1 VEAGRECKGIVD
13 LGKALER
20 MGGRE
25 REREGGRE
33 GVWEKRDGEGV
44 EKVRDRRK

>member
-20 MGGRE
+20 IGGRE
-25 REREGGRE
+25 GERE

>member
-20 MGGRE
+20 I
-25 REREGGRE
+25 GGRE
-33 GVWEKRDGEGV
+33 GEREVGRERGRKGIVKELKR
-44 EKVRDRRK
+44 